1 MAGTR
6 DAEGRGG
13 GMRLRARFTLMMTVS
28 LAVVVGAAGA
38 FLYKSVSTVE
48 RAVQEDSLRAA
59 AQLSAEAAEVE
70 STAERLNVELSA
82 LRPLQR
88 TLQSGDLEKARVEVA
103 ERVREL
109 ERQRAGISPFWTQV
123 GSAATA
129 LGNDVLRAQVTYG
142 PDGRAGTLY
151 RVSRGEQKTFSL
163 LLPADAG
170 HHSQRGVLGLI
181 VGTVLL
187 VILVGASVSILVAG
201 QVSGPLEQIV
211 EDIRQISTGDLKHR
225 TRVKGGGELG
235 TLARAIDRMTK
246 NLADAQENELNLSI
260 RNRELALASEVREAL
275 LPQSTPAV
283 PGYEIGAAHLS
294 SQELWGDFH
303 DFLEPSGRVGLL
315 VCDVSGKGLPGALV
329 GATARSTLRGALKQG
344 GDVAEALREVNRE
357 LARDVKRGMYVSALY
372 ILLDP
377 REGIATLVCAGH
389 KMPLV
394 RFTAEDGKVRVIQPE
409 GIALAFDKGPIFDR
423 RLEVAQVPV
432 EPGDRLVLVN
442 TGAIEV
448 TNAEGR
454 ELGDKPLFAIIQKHA
469 ALPTEEFLGKL
480 RTALENYSDGG
491 RLERDVS
498 IVTLRRDPA

>member
-1 MAGTR
+1 MAATR
-6 DAEGRGG
+6 DGEGRGG

-28 LAVVVGAAGA
+28 LAVVMGAAGA
-38 FLYKSVSTVE
+38 FLYKSVTTVE
-48 RAVQEDSLRAA
+48 RRVQEASLRSAA
-59 AQLSAEAAEVE
+59 ETSAQAAEVE
-70 STAERLNVELSA
+70 ARAARVDVELAA
-82 LRPLQR
+82 LRTLQR
-88 TLQSGDLEKARVEVA
+88 TLQAGELEKARVDVA
-103 ERVREL
+103 GRVREL
-109 ERQRAGISPFWTQV
+109 EAQRAAIQPYWTQV

-129 LGNDVLRAQVTYG
+129 LGGGVLRAQVTYG
-142 PDGRAGTLY
+142 PDGRPGTLY
-151 RVSRGEQKTFSL
+151 RVSKGEDDHFNL
-163 LLPADAG
+163 LLPESAAA
-170 HHSQRGVLGLI
+170 HSQRGLLGLI

-187 VILVGASVSILVAG
+187 VILVGASISILVAG
-201 QVSGPLEQIV
+201 QVSGPLEEIV
-211 EDIRQISTGDLKHR
+211 EDIRHISTGDLKHR
-225 TRVKGGGELG
+225 TRAKGGGELG

-246 NLADAQENELNLSI
+246 GLAEARENELALSI
-260 RNRELALASEVREAL
+260 RDRELELAAEVSEAL
-275 LPQSTPAV
+275 LPQSTPSV

-303 DFLEPSGRVGLL
+303 DFLEPEGRVGLL

-329 GATARSTLRGALKQG
+329 GATARSTLRGALKAG

-372 ILLDP
+372 VLLDP

-454 ELGDKPLFAIIQKHA
+454 ELGDKPLFAIVQKHA
-469 ALPTEEFLGKL
+469 ALPTEEFLAKL
-480 RTALENYSDGG
+480 RTALENFSDGG